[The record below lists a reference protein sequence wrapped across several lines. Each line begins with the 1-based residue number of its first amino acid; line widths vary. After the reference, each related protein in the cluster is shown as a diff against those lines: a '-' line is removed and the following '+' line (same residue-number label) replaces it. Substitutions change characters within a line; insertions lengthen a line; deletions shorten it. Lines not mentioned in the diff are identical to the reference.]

1 MRKKEGGFL
10 LGEFLT
16 LTVNAD
22 NSLDGTAPGP
32 VSVEIC
38 CGASGEFGPL
48 GQEFERIK
56 CGVESYK
63 FVESMKLIWAV
74 SGSPSHRWA
83 PASRTTARTSRQSW
97 ETACSTPAR
106 KAATS
111 SIRGTPTPQI
121 SRSSSSSAA
130 RMVT

>member
-32 VSVEIC
+32 VSVEIRC
-38 CGASGEFGPL
+38 EASDEFGPL
-48 GQEFERIK
+48 GQELEHIK

-63 FVESMKLIWAV
+63 FVESMKLIGAAP
-74 SGSPSHRWA
+74 GSPSHRWA
-83 PASRTTARTSRQSW
+83 PASRTTAGHRG
-97 ETACSTPAR
+97 EVAR
-106 KAATS
+106 PRAVPLQG
-111 SIRGTPTPQI
+111 RLPRHQ
-121 SRSSSSSAA
+121 
-130 RMVT
+130 